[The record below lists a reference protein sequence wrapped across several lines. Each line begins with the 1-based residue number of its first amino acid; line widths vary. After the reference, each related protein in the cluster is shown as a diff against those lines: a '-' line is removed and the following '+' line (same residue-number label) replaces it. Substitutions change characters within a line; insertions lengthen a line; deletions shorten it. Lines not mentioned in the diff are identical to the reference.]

1 MSKPIRQQFADTMLA
16 VGRQDAAL
24 VVIVGDISHGILQP
38 FAAEFPD
45 RYYNI
50 GILEPTMLSL
60 GAGIASVGMYPVLH
74 TIAPFLI
81 ERSFEQLKLDFCYHQ
96 LPGNVVSVGAAFDYS
111 YLGCTHHCYGD
122 FALLKTLQG
131 TEICT
136 PASAPEFDALFA
148 QTYRNRNLTVSRL
161 CGQDHGVAFGVSDI
175 LFGKAVKIADGSD
188 VTLVAV
194 GSQLRTAMRAQRIL
208 ANKNLT
214 ADILYIHTVRP
225 LDIEAIRASA
235 LKTRN
240 VVVLEEHMR
249 SGGVGDDVLRAVY
262 AIPDLCFHSLAI
274 PDVFVRSYGSYED
287 LCESVGLTPEAVVTA
302 VLTK

>member
-1 MSKPIRQQFADTMLA
+1 MSKSIRQQFADTMLA
-16 VGRQDAAL
+16 VGQRDTDL

-38 FAAEFPD
+38 FAAAFPD

-50 GILEPTMLSL
+50 GILEPTMMSL
-60 GAGIASVGMYPVLH
+60 GAGMSSVGLYPVLH

-96 LPGNVVSVGAAFDYS
+96 LHGNVVSVGAAFDYS
-111 YLGCTHHCYGD
+111 YLGCTHHCYDD

-131 TEICT
+131 SEICT
-136 PASAPEFDALFA
+136 PASAAEFDALFL
-148 QTYRNRNLTVSRL
+148 QTYRNSHLTVSRL
-161 CGQDHGVAFGVSDI
+161 CGQNHGVEFRASDI
-175 LFGKAVKIADGSD
+175 IFGKAAKIADGSD

-194 GSQLRTAMRAQRIL
+194 GSQLRTAMRAQELL
-208 ANKNLT
+208 ADKNLT

-225 LDIEAIRASA
+225 IDIEPIRASA
-235 LKTRN
+235 LKTRK

-249 SGGVGDDVLRAVY
+249 SGGFGDDVLRHIY
-262 AIPDLCFHSLAI
+262 EIPDLRFHSLAI
-274 PDVFVRSYGSYED
+274 PDVFVRNYGSYDD